1 MGSRTQEVIF
11 LGSGR
16 CYHTMDW
23 FRSAQ
28 ALRPQAAP
36 TLVTDLIEGES
47 FERLVAPSDR
57 VERLMVID
65 AVLLKKQSRA
75 GDIWRNLVK
84 LLLLPIQAVK
94 LRGILRR
101 YEAPVV
107 HAHSMYY
114 VAMARLASCSYV
126 ATPQGSEVLVR
137 PFRSRAYRAFSRFA
151 LAGAS
156 RISVDS
162 DAMQRVIR
170 ELFGLDSTLVQNGID
185 IGAIRRLGAQTGD
198 RDKLV
203 SIRGLTENY
212 RIREILDARNVQAPA
227 VPLHFCY
234 PFSDAEYV
242 LDLEPQFVAADRN
255 LGRLS
260 RGDLYR
266 LLVSAVLVLSVPVS
280 DSSPRSVYEAIFCGA
295 FVATT
300 KGEWMS
306 QLPTCMIARLIT
318 VDLSDGRWLSSA
330 LEFARA
336 RADTPY
342 VPSPE
347 ALALFD
353 QGHSMSR
360 FYEEIYPSA
369 VPL

>member
-242 LDLEPQFVAADRN
+242 LDLEPKFVAADRN
-255 LGRLS
+255 QLAALGLFLGEDAVPHRRCGAG
-260 RGDLYR
+260 RGCR
-266 LLVSAVLVLSVPVS
+266 LLGAHRRQREGHRPEDGQCQECDTNLHDGDCTKKPPLTVPITT
-280 DSSPRSVYEAIFCGA
+280 PR
-295 FVATT
+295 
-300 KGEWMS
+300 
-306 QLPTCMIARLIT
+306 
-318 VDLSDGRWLSSA
+318 
-330 LEFARA
+330 RA
-336 RADTPY
+336 RRSHRRAP
-342 VPSPE
+342 P
-347 ALALFD
+347 
-353 QGHSMSR
+353 
-360 FYEEIYPSA
+360 
-369 VPL
+369 